1 MANCASYNCES
12 LGTYDQTLEQC
23 TLFRKGG
30 VSQMILIGCGQ
41 TLEDAT
47 DEAEVTALI
56 AGGNAWYLPNVKVG
70 WDAPSQETQDPVT
83 SCGSPIVINNVY
95 SGSLFDA
102 KVSDNNTLFYNQLI
116 GGYVIGGLIL
126 RICDTTG
133 LTNMQVYV
141 DAEVSFSGGLIIPN
155 TNSEYLRYEIN
166 FTFKSTDILTQTAN
180 PYFD

>member
-1 MANCASYNCES
+1 MADCASYKCES

-30 VSQMILIGCGQ
+30 VSKAILIGCGQ
-41 TLEDAT
+41 TLADPT
-47 DEAEVTALI
+47 DEGEIEALI
-56 AGGNAWYLPNVKVG
+56 LAGNAWYIPNVKLG
-70 WDAPSQETQDPVT
+70 WDAPSQETQDSVT
-83 SCGSPIVINNVY
+83 ACGSPIVINNVY
-95 SGSLFDA
+95 SGTLFDA
-102 KVSDNNTLFYNQLI
+102 KVSANNTAFYNKLI

-133 LTNMQVYV
+133 LSNMQVFV

>member
-1 MANCASYNCES
+1 MADCASYNCES

-30 VSQMILIGCGQ
+30 VAKAVLIGCGQ
-41 TLEDAT
+41 TLSDAT
-47 DEAEVTALI
+47 SESEVEALVLA
-56 AGGNAWYLPNVKVG
+56 GNAWYIPNVKIG

-83 SCGSPIVINNVY
+83 ACGSPIVINNVY
-95 SGSLFDA
+95 SGTLFDA
-102 KVSDNNTLFYNQLI
+102 KVSANNTEFYNKLI

-126 RICDTTG
+126 RVCNTTG
-133 LTNMQVYV
+133 LSNMQVYV

-155 TNSEYLRYEIN
+155 NNSDYLRYEIN
-166 FTFKSTDILTQTAN
+166 FTFKTTDILTQTAN